1 MPWWLRALTLPLLFG
16 GGGHPTA
23 AAAPLPPLV
32 AANVTAAPIYH
43 SSQTPGYTAW
53 CALWRMPSGEI
64 MTNFIEAKGAYPGNA
79 SFTFPVLTTTNGSAW
94 SAPKRPVVGFSRGI
108 AVMPDGTTMVRP
120 ALTFGSDS
128 VSFGPA
134 GCETQVNKDGSV
146 GYCHTQYSHGRFNG
160 VETSYDGGRTWGGTT
175 YLASQQEVDM
185 VSPDR
190 PRQLCLPPL
199 KHLGLR
205 VQCMVTRIKPLRDG
219 RLVAVLGL
227 RKRGESGDVL
237 HHMAVGTFLGAN
249 STRALSW
256 SKPILL
262 VPREVGTCEESDFVE
277 LPNGTLFFMHRA
289 VSCPKSGPN
298 CAQGENHVQS
308 LVLRNADGT
317 FSPQPPTTTFPNF
330 EFP

>member
-1 MPWWLRALTLPLLFG
+1 MGAVAAGAPMAGIRRSPPQPTTPHPTLLMPWWLLAPTLSLLFG

-64 MTNFIEAKGAYPGNA
+64 MTNFIEAKGPYPGNA

-134 GCETQVNKDGSV
+134 GCEKQVNKDGSV

-160 VETSYDGGRTWGGTT
+160 VEVSYDGGLSWGGTA

-190 PRQLCLPPL
+190 PRQLCLLPL
-199 KHLGLR
+199 THG
-205 VQCMVTRIKPLRDG
+205 PW
-219 RLVAVLGL
+219 
-227 RKRGESGDVL
+227 
-237 HHMAVGTFLGAN
+237 VGAC
-249 STRALSW
+249 SAW
-256 SKPILL
+256 
-262 VPREVGTCEESDFVE
+262 
-277 LPNGTLFFMHRA
+277 
-289 VSCPKSGPN
+289 
-298 CAQGENHVQS
+298 
-308 LVLRNADGT
+308 
-317 FSPQPPTTTFPNF
+317 
-330 EFP
+330 